1 MSWGIAHGVNS
12 LSNQV
17 YRAVAVTKDKT
28 LHYVGPRA
36 AGSVK
41 QGFIV
46 LNPVAGEGDPQE
58 TMATVRGILGAN
70 AFDVYKTTGEES
82 IPKIVKTAV
91 REKSY
96 EWVAAIGGDGTVS
109 QVANGLV
116 GSKIPLGIIPGGTAN
131 VLARELGLPQEV
143 GAACELLAGAG
154 SRRWIDALQVG
165 ERYFFQQVSVGLQ
178 AETMQETPS
187 TEKNRWGMLAYLWH
201 AGNEALGWKPDRF
214 RLTVDGRRIEL
225 NASEVV
231 IANTSHMGISDL
243 KWREAISP
251 DDGQVDIAA
260 VSTQSPGSYVSAFWA
275 MLRGSQETNDQFRF
289 FRAKRSVQLEGR
301 RSLPVQGDGEVLEK
315 QLPLTVVVVP
325 AAVQVIVPK
334 HE

>member
-143 GAACELLAGAG
+143 GAVLVNYWREPAAGAG
-154 SRRWIDALQVG
+154 LMPCKLVNVISSNRSAWACKRRPCRKLHRQKRIAGACWRIC
-165 ERYFFQQVSVGLQ
+165 
-178 AETMQETPS
+178 
-187 TEKNRWGMLAYLWH
+187 GMRVT
-201 AGNEALGWKPDRF
+201 K
-214 RLTVDGRRIEL
+214 RLDG
-225 NASEVV
+225 SP
-231 IANTSHMGISDL
+231 IAF
-243 KWREAISP
+243 A
-251 DDGQVDIAA
+251 
-260 VSTQSPGSYVSAFWA
+260 
-275 MLRGSQETNDQFRF
+275 
-289 FRAKRSVQLEGR
+289 
-301 RSLPVQGDGEVLEK
+301 
-315 QLPLTVVVVP
+315 
-325 AAVQVIVPK
+325 
-334 HE
+334 